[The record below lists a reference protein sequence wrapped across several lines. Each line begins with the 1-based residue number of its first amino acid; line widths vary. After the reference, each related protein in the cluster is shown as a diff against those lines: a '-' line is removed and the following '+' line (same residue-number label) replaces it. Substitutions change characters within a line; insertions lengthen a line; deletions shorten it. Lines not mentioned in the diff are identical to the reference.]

1 MAFMSASGSRGLACF
16 GSILTLASLLFAC
29 EGASPDYAGGSLVTM
44 SGQSGGMT
52 ASIVGGT
59 QSGGIGMAS
68 GGGVVIASGGVVD
81 ASIGDMDASDSGSL
95 GGNMGGADASQAST
109 GGAVAVDTIITINNG
124 DFWNDTSGNRIE
136 AHGAGLIRVGSTW
149 YWIGEDKSHNSG
161 NFKAVN
167 CYASNDLSH
176 WEFRNAIITPLTSTD
191 LSASDRIIERPKVI
205 YNDTTSKYVMW
216 LHWEGQNYATAEAG
230 VFTSDTIDGDY
241 AEVRHFRPN
250 GNMSRDDTLFKDDD
264 GKAYFLSASNE
275 NADLSLYEL
284 SDDYTDIK
292 RQVSTLWPGSY
303 REAPAIMKANGR
315 YFLMNSGAT
324 GWNSNQQ
331 MYATATS
338 LEGPWSSLANVG
350 DGTAYD
356 TQTAFILPVQG
367 TKATTYIYVSD
378 RWQDPDLLASKY
390 IWLPLTISGDNSLVL
405 DWYATWK
412 LNVTTGEVV
421 TN

>member
-1 MAFMSASGSRGLACF
+1 MAFINTTTRRTFSGCRPLVAV
-16 GSILTLASLLFAC
+16 ASLLLAC
-29 EGASPDYAGGSLVTM
+29 ESSNTGGQLVTM
-44 SGQSGGMT
+44 GEPSGGMT
-52 ASIVGGT
+52 ASVVGGT
-59 QSGGIGMAS
+59 QSGGMGAAS
-68 GGGVVIASGGVVD
+68 GGSVIGSGGIVD
-81 ASIGDMDASDSGSL
+81 AGNVPLDASDSGAL
-95 GGNMGGADASQAST
+95 GGSSGGADASLAGT
-109 GGAVAVDTIITINNG
+109 GGTPAIDTIITINNG